1 MTNFHDFSKAHLA
14 EPRLQ
19 TTLLTRYE
27 FEIDRKVGLSQDM
40 SNFHQ
45 CFRNIFQKL
54 AKSLHDS
61 QFLNI
66 RSINFLIVNYF
77 GYFL

>member
-1 MTNFHDFSKAHLA
+1 MTNFHDFSKAYLA

-19 TTLLTRYE
+19 ITLLTRYE
-27 FEIDRKVGLSQDM
+27 FEIDRKVGPSQDM

-54 AKSLHDS
+54 AKLLNDS

-66 RSINFLIVNYF
+66 RSINFLIANYF
-77 GYFL
+77 